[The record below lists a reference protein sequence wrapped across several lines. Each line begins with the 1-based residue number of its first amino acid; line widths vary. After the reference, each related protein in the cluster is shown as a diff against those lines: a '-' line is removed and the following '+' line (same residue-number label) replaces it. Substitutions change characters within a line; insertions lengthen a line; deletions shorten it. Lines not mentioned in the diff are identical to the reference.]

1 MCLPL
6 HTFKPGESIRVIVC
20 KTRPLHCFVI
30 ASFTCSGKPH
40 ILLLL
45 IYPTTGLQHVLL
57 VGKDFFVSFKV
68 IIDFQVQHTDFIF
81 PLPPLFQVA
90 VSTPTFMWAF
100 FPHPVAIHAH
110 TKATFGA
117 DPVQVEDRGVTDVA
131 HLANTTNRALP
142 GHLSC
147 GQQRDSRSVSANKI
161 QYLSVT
167 TVT

>member
-1 MCLPL
+1 M
-6 HTFKPGESIRVIVC
+6 
-20 KTRPLHCFVI
+20 
-30 ASFTCSGKPH
+30 
-40 ILLLL
+40 LL
-45 IYPTTGLQHVLL
+45 ISLKFQLIFYRFFPRR
-57 VGKDFFVSFKV
+57 FFVSFKV

-90 VSTPTFMWAF
+90 ISTPTFMWAF

-131 HLANTTNRALP
+131 HLANATNRTLP

-147 GQQRDSRSVSANKI
+147 GQQRDSQSVQTKFSTWVLLQSLKNCSDMTQTWFWTGTPKNAF
-161 QYLSVT
+161 VT
-167 TVT
+167 EQSKQPRLLCFLLCSTNHSS